1 MDLFRNK
8 IIIIINVVKI
18 YVDEV
23 GGEEMGSSSIRWV
36 DMSKGEI
43 EGWEEEER
51 ERSTIREKVWG
62 GELNTAALSQP
73 AVLLFCLVGL

>member
-1 MDLFRNK
+1 MWMK
-8 IIIIINVVKI
+8 W
-18 YVDEV
+18 
-23 GGEEMGSSSIRWV
+23 EERRWV
-36 DMSKGEI
+36 VHRSGGWTGEI
-43 EGWEEEER
+43 EGWKEEER